1 MKICNNI
8 ILYIYHQYFKLFKI
22 NDNQSL
28 KYQIMIILMHLYKMR
43 RFWLIDYCSYVGDS
57 RLIITDV
64 DLKKV
69 DNVIYNFLT
78 YSNKDI
84 LKKTNQRPLS
94 FFGAMCHNVKNDY
107 FEVSLKENKEIFNN
121 DDTNESIVFEL
132 T

>member
-1 MKICNNI
+1 
-8 ILYIYHQYFKLFKI
+8 
-22 NDNQSL
+22 
-28 KYQIMIILMHLYKMR
+28 MR